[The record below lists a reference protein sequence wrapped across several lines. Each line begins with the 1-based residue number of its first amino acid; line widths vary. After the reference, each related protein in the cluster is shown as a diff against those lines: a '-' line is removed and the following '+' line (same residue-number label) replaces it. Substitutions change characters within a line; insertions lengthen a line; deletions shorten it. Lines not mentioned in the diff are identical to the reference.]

1 MPLIER
7 AMYRSNKGLNRRLIS
22 KKILNKDKK
31 IRKIN
36 SSRLNLGKKFAK
48 ISVLIVVVLILI
60 LKTYYFFINAPF
72 FTIHDPIV
80 LGSKLVLNE
89 EIYKKVKKYFQEY
102 LHSKAPNIFKIN
114 LKELSSYLQVQFVEI
129 KKVTVER
136 KLPNKIVI
144 RIIEKEPLALINTDY
159 GVVNIDK
166 DGYVFIISQKGE
178 NNYPIITGVDS
189 SKIRL
194 RRGIEDPKVK
204 KVLGLISNIKAINS
218 NLLDEFS
225 EFNINKSSQIRAYTT
240 QRGAKICFGQDLSL
254 NVVKK
259 LLAIISYAKQKEN
272 VIEYIDLRFKNIVV
286 KFKNS
291 LTK

>member
-1 MPLIER
+1 
-7 AMYRSNKGLNRRLIS
+7 MYRNNKDLNRRLIS
-22 KKILNKDKK
+22 KKILNKNKK

-36 SSRLNLGKKFAK
+36 NLRLNLVKKFTK
-48 ISVLIVVVLILI
+48 ILVLIVIVLALV
-60 LKTYYFFINAPF
+60 LKTYYFFITAPF
-72 FTIHDPIV
+72 FTVYDPIV
-80 LGSKLVLNE
+80 LGNKVILNE
-89 EIYKKVKKYFQEY
+89 EIYKKVKKYFQEC
-102 LHSKAPNIFKIN
+102 LHNKTPNIFKIN
-114 LKELSSYLQVQFVEI
+114 LKELSGYLQVQFIEI

-144 RIIEKEPLALINTDY
+144 KIIEKEPLALVNSDY

-166 DGYVFIISQKGE
+166 EGYVFIVNQKGE
-178 NNYPIITGVDS
+178 DSYPIITGVDS

-194 RRGIEDPKVK
+194 RRKIEDSKIK
-204 KVLGLISNIKAINS
+204 KVLGLISNVKAINS

-225 EFNINKSSQIRAYTT
+225 EFNISKSSQIRAYTT
-240 QRGAKICFGQDLSL
+240 QRGAKICFGEDLSL

-259 LLAIISYAKQKEN
+259 LLAIISYARQKEN
-272 VIEYIDLRFKNIVV
+272 IIEYIDLRFKNIVV